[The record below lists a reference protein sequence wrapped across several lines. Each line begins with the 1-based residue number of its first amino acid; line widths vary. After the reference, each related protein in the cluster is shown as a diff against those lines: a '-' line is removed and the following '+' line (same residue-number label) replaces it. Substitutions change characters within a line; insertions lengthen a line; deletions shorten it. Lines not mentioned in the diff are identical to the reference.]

1 MKKVFVVAALLGVML
16 LVDWLKQSEA
26 TSLAGMGFV
35 MLAAYA
41 VAELGSVLSLPQ
53 VTGYILAGVVLGPS
67 VGRIIS
73 GELVGDMRMFNTLA
87 LGLIATSAGLELDV
101 RQMVRLARTLLL
113 TTLIKVVIGVSLVS
127 LAFILVETALGL
139 LGLETRGEL
148 LTLAL
153 VIGVLSI
160 GTSPSIALAVLNE
173 TRAKGRLS
181 DLVLG
186 AAVFKD
192 LVVVIGLAIATAIG
206 RVWLSPGAELE
217 PGVLGDVAIELG
229 GSIAAGAV
237 VGLIFI
243 LYVRFIRAEMLLFVA
258 AMILVVAELCRAF
271 HLELLLVF
279 ITSGFVVRNFSK
291 FEHELMR
298 PLRLVALPVFVLF
311 FANAGASVDL
321 AITYQILP
329 LALTVCLVRAG
340 VYLLASRLGGKWA
353 GESRAIQRHAWLAY
367 LPQAGVTLGL
377 VGLASLQLPELAG
390 PITNTGMAVVAL
402 NLLVG
407 PITLR
412 RALGALGEI
421 PDQNVAPPSGEA
433 PLPSPRP
440 APPRP
445 ASEPSPSVPPAL
457 PQALQDAHDAL
468 AQALRRTVSRF
479 EAEVRPSLPALPPLD
494 ERVPELDA
502 FREVVVAH
510 RTKYRELY
518 AELVESLAAL
528 PQTIHIDR
536 LSSAADRRAPWPRLT
551 QRRRKLPLR
560 RIARI
565 ALGPSLAQLVVRWFE
580 TGLSRPATES
590 ESESLER
597 TRPGAADMAEL
608 ELGLGR
614 FAELM
619 RDGRARRLFDRR
631 LRYSD
636 VEPQVRRVLQSLS
649 VTQETE
655 LARLARAG
663 WGTAL
668 LEQKRGVVSLATN
681 AAVQR
686 TLVSPALA
694 VAAKI
699 RPAVGRLNASL
710 SPPLVWLEPGVGPGF
725 ELGRARDEVSA
736 LSRAALNELAREFRF
751 VATVR
756 TTLAEL
762 VASVASVPDSI
773 ECLVLEDGSW
783 LSQGKVQTVPLRA
796 HVDALIRHLMP
807 PIELAARTI
816 ATALNQLSQ
825 RVDDAMDREWEVLE
839 AHVLSRDRREL
850 QRLVSERLPLAHAA
864 IDEVAT
870 ATLRSIE
877 ACIAGLDQSLAAAY
891 GSFHEDVLP
900 GPARDGHREARLQKL
915 VGQVRAQMS
924 RLSQAFLSL
933 SGPAPLTNAQ
943 DIRRWLQSSSQA
955 LPDAVMRWFDSSP
968 VTDDR
973 IFVGHARLLDYVLDA
988 ESSRL
993 EAGCAS
999 VLIAGTKGSGKS
1011 SLLNLCELELP
1022 HSLHLRLHAS
1032 EFGRAVTLFDA
1043 MATLLDCP
1051 PTHAGL
1057 VRHLELRA
1065 PAVFVDDLPSWISA
1079 GQDRESELER
1089 ILTLLAQTS
1098 SRAFWV
1104 VSVDTSMLRLIREVA
1119 APEEVFSHTLTLP
1132 PFSLPE
1138 ARELVQSRLALLG
1151 LPVHFPSTRWATLA
1165 DRLRSAPD
1173 GDRFY
1178 RRVWRASRG
1187 NPGRMVALCRETFR
1201 HDEQHLTLPFEGV
1214 NETATFA
1221 YDFSSAQLAL
1231 LATLHRYGPQSLER
1245 LSRELSVSSA
1255 ELWRSVTFLM
1265 TTGLLS
1271 TADDGHAFAIAKT
1284 ADWAVLQTLTRAR
1297 LALGEGTGA

>member
-1 MKKVFVVAALLGVML
+1 MKKVLVVAALLGVML

-101 RQMVRLARTLLL
+101 RQMVRLARTLVL
-113 TTLIKVVIGVSLVS
+113 TTLIKVVFGVSLVA

-139 LGLETRGEL
+139 LGLETQGEL

-153 VIGVLSI
+153 VLGVLSI
-160 GTSPSIALAVLNE
+160 GTSPSISLAVLNE

-192 LVVVIGLAIATAIG
+192 LVVVVGLAIATAIG
-206 RVWLSPGAELE
+206 RVWLSPGAQLE
-217 PGVLGDVAIELG
+217 AGVLGDVAAELG
-229 GSIAAGAV
+229 GSMAAGAV

-279 ITSGFVVRNFSK
+279 IASGFVVRNFSK

-340 VYLLASRLGGKWA
+340 VYVLASHLGGKWA

-377 VGLASLQLPELAG
+377 VGLAGLQLPELAG

-421 PDQNVAPPSGEA
+421 PDQSAAPASGEA
-433 PLPSPRP
+433 ALPSPRP
-440 APPRP
+440 PPPKP

-457 PQALQDAHDAL
+457 PQPLQEAHDAL
-468 AQALRRTVSRF
+468 AQALRRTMSRF
-479 EAEVRPSLPALPPLD
+479 EAEVKPSLPALPPLD
-494 ERVPELDA
+494 DRVPELEA
-502 FREVVVAH
+502 FRAVVVAH

-528 PQTIHIDR
+528 PQTIPIER
-536 LSSAADRRAPWPRLT
+536 SAATERRSPW
-551 QRRRKLPLR
+551 RRKLPLR

-565 ALGPSLAQLVVRWFE
+565 ALVPPLAQLVVRWFE
-580 TGLSRPATES
+580 TGLSRPVTDS
-590 ESESLER
+590 GPSGQRLL
-597 TRPGAADMAEL
+597 GDVGMAEL
-608 ELGLGR
+608 EHGLGR

-619 RDGRARRLFDRR
+619 RDGRARRLFERH

-649 VTQETE
+649 VTHETE
-655 LARLARAG
+655 LARLARAA

-681 AAVQR
+681 LAVQR
-686 TLVSPALA
+686 SLVSPALA

-699 RPAVGRLNASL
+699 RPAVERLEASL
-710 SPPLVWLEPGVGPGF
+710 SPPLVWLEPGTVPGG
-725 ELGRARDEVSA
+725 ELGHARDEFSA
-736 LSRAALNELAREFRF
+736 LNRAVLNELAREFRF

-762 VASVASVPDSI
+762 VASAASVPESI
-773 ECLVLEDGSW
+773 ECLVLEDGAW
-783 LSQGKVQTVPLRA
+783 LSQGKVQSVPVRA

-825 RVDDAMDREWEVLE
+825 RVDDAMDQEWELIE
-839 AHVLSRDRREL
+839 AHVISRDRREL
-850 QRLVSERLPLAHAA
+850 QRLVTEHLPLAQAA
-864 IDEVAT
+864 IDEVAA

-877 ACIAGLDQSLAAAY
+877 ACIAGLDESLAAAY
-891 GSFHEDVLP
+891 AGFHEDVLP
-900 GPARDGHREARLQKL
+900 GPARDGQREARLQKL
-915 VGQVRAQMS
+915 VGQVSAQLSRVSRA
-924 RLSQAFLSL
+924 LLSL
-933 SGPAPLTNAQ
+933 SGPVPLANAQ
-943 DIRRWLQSSSQA
+943 EIRRWLQSSSQA
-955 LPDAVMRWFDSSP
+955 LPDGVTRWFDSSP

-993 EAGCAS
+993 EVGRAS

-1032 EFGRAVTLFDA
+1032 EFGRDVTLFDA

-1079 GQDRESELER
+1079 RQNRELELER
-1089 ILTLLAQTS
+1089 VLTLLAQTS

-1104 VSVDTSMLRLIREVA
+1104 VSVDTTMLQLIRELA
-1119 APEEVFSHTLTLP
+1119 SPEEVFSHTLTLP
-1132 PFSLPE
+1132 PFSLLE
-1138 ARELVQSRLALLG
+1138 VRELVESRLALLG
-1151 LPVHFPSTRWATLA
+1151 LPVRFPSTRWGTLS
-1165 DRLRSAPD
+1165 DRLRSAAD

-1178 RRVWRASRG
+1178 RRVWGASRG
-1187 NPGRMVALCRETFR
+1187 NPGRIVALCRDAFR
-1201 HDEQHLTLPFEGV
+1201 LDEQHLTLPSEAV
-1214 NETATFA
+1214 NEAATFA
-1221 YDFSSAQLAL
+1221 YDFSPAQLAL
-1231 LATLHRYGPQSLER
+1231 LATLHRYGPQPLER
-1245 LSRELSVSSA
+1245 LSRELAVSSA
-1255 ELWRSVTFLM
+1255 ELWRTVTFLI

-1271 TADDGHAFAIAKT
+1271 SVDDGHAFAIAPT
-1284 ADWAVLQTLTRAR
+1284 ADWAVFQTLTRAR
-1297 LALGEGTGA
+1297 LALTEGRRT

>member
-1 MKKVFVVAALLGVML
+1 MKKVLVVAALLGVML

-41 VAELGSVLSLPQ
+41 VAELGSVLWLPQ
-53 VTGYILAGVVLGPS
+53 VTGYILAGVILGPS

-113 TTLIKVVIGVSLVS
+113 TTMIKVLAGVSLVA
-127 LAFILVETALGL
+127 LAFILVETALDL
-139 LGLETRGEL
+139 LGLETQGEL

-153 VIGVLSI
+153 VLGVLSI

-192 LVVVIGLAIATAIG
+192 LIVVVGLAIATAVG
-206 RVWLSPGAELE
+206 RVWLSPGAKLQAD
-217 PGVLGDVAIELG
+217 VLSDVAIELG
-229 GSIAAGAV
+229 GSIAAGTL

-279 ITSGFVVRNFSK
+279 IASGFVVRNFSK

-321 AITYQILP
+321 ATTYQILP

-353 GESRAIQRHAWLAY
+353 GESRAIRRYAWLAY

-377 VGLASLQLPELAG
+377 VGLAGLQLPELAG
-390 PITNTGMAVVAL
+390 PITTTGMAVVAL

-412 RALGALGEI
+412 RALGAVGEI
-421 PDQNVAPPSGEA
+421 PDPAVAPSSGDA
-433 PLPSPRP
+433 ASPSPLP
-440 APPRP
+440 APPQP
-445 ASEPSPSVPPAL
+445 ASEPSPGVPPSL
-457 PQALQDAHDAL
+457 PRPLQEAHDAL
-468 AQALRRTVSRF
+468 AGALRWTINRF
-479 EAEVRPSLPALPPLD
+479 ELEVKPVLPGLPQLD
-494 ERVPELDA
+494 DRVPELEA
-502 FREVVVAH
+502 FRAVVVAH
-510 RTKYRELY
+510 RARYRELY
-518 AELVESLAAL
+518 AALAENLAAL
-528 PQTIHIDR
+528 PQSVHIDQP
-536 LSSAADRRAPWPRLT
+536 LAGAESRAPWPRLL
-551 QRRRKLPLR
+551 RRSRRLPLR
-560 RIARI
+560 RVARI

-580 TGLSRPATES
+580 DGLSRAPAGSGTLDEGLAS
-590 ESESLER
+590 
-597 TRPGAADMAEL
+597 GVDMAEL
-608 ELGLGR
+608 EHGLGR

-619 RDGRARRLFDRR
+619 RDGRKPRLFGPR

-636 VEPQVRRVLQSLS
+636 VEPQVRRVLASLS
-649 VTQETE
+649 TTQETD
-655 LARLARAG
+655 LARLTQAA

-668 LEQKRGVVSLATN
+668 LEQKRRVVSLATN
-681 AAVQR
+681 LAVQR
-686 TLVSPALA
+686 SLIAPALA

-699 RPAVGRLNASL
+699 QPAVERLNASL
-710 SPPLVWLEPGVGPGF
+710 SRPQVWLEPGTAAGS
-725 ELGRARDEVSA
+725 ELGLVRDEF
-736 LSRAALNELAREFRF
+736 AALNRAAFSDLAREFRF

-762 VASVASVPDSI
+762 VASVASVPESI
-773 ECLVLEDGSW
+773 ECLALDGGAS
-783 LSQGKVQTVPLRA
+783 LSHRKVQVVPIRA
-796 HVDALIRHLMP
+796 HVDALVRHLMP

-816 ATALNQLSQ
+816 ATALNQLS
-825 RVDDAMDREWEVLE
+825 RRIDDAMDREWDLIE
-839 AHVLSRDRREL
+839 ANVVSIDRREL
-850 QRLVSERLPLAHAA
+850 QRLVTERLPLATRA
-864 IDEVAT
+864 IDEVAV

-877 ACIAGLDQSLAAAY
+877 ACVAGLDQSLGAAY
-891 GSFHEDVLP
+891 AGFYEDVLP
-900 GPARDGHREARLQKL
+900 GPARDGHREARLQRL
-915 VGQVRAQMS
+915 AGRVRR
-924 RLSQAFLSL
+924 RLQGLARALRLSL
-933 SGPAPLTNAQ
+933 SGPAPLASAQ
-943 DIRRWLQSSSQA
+943 EIRRWLQSSNQA
-955 LPDAVMRWFDSSP
+955 SLPEEVVRWFDSSP

-993 EAGCAS
+993 EAGRAS

-1032 EFGRAVTLFDA
+1032 EFGRDVTLFDA

-1057 VRHLELRA
+1057 VRNLELRA

-1079 GQDRESELER
+1079 SRNRALELER

-1104 VSVDTSMLRLIREVA
+1104 VSIDTSMLQLMRELGT
-1119 APEEVFSHTLTLP
+1119 PEEVFSHTLILP
-1132 PFSLPE
+1132 PLSLAE
-1138 ARELVQSRLALLG
+1138 VRQLGESRLALLSS
-1151 LPVHFPSTRWATLA
+1151 PVQFPSTGWSALL
-1165 DRLRSAPD
+1165 DRLRSARD
-1173 GDRFY
+1173 GERFY

-1187 NPGRMVALCRETFR
+1187 NPGRAVALCREAFQR
-1201 HDEQHLTLPFEGV
+1201 EDQHLSLASDAV
-1214 NETATFA
+1214 NEKGTLS
-1221 YDFSSAQLAL
+1221 YDFSPAQLAL
-1231 LATLHRYGPQSLER
+1231 LATLHRYGPQPLER
-1245 LSRELSVSSA
+1245 LSRELAVSSA

-1265 TTGLLS
+1265 TTGLL
-1271 TADDGHAFAIAKT
+1271 TTVDDGHAFAISRT
-1284 ADWAVLQTLTRAR
+1284 ADWAVFQTLAGAR
-1297 LALGEGTGA
+1297 LALEGGGR

>member
-1 MKKVFVVAALLGVML
+1 MKKVLVVAALLGVML
-16 LVDWLKQSEA
+16 LVDWMKQSEA

-53 VTGYILAGVVLGPS
+53 VTGYILAGVILGPS

-101 RQMVRLARTLLL
+101 KQMVRLARTLLL
-113 TTLIKVVIGVSLVS
+113 TTLIKVVAGVSLVA

-139 LGLETRGEL
+139 LGLKTRGEL

-153 VIGVLSI
+153 VLAVLSI

-192 LVVVIGLAIATAIG
+192 LVVVVGLAMATAVG
-206 RVWLSPGAELE
+206 RVWLSPGAQLE
-217 PGVLGDVAIELG
+217 AGVLIDVAVELG
-229 GSIAAGAV
+229 GSIVAGSI

-258 AMILVVAELCRAF
+258 AMILVVAELCRAV

-279 ITSGFVVRNFSK
+279 IASGFVVRNFSK

-321 AITYQILP
+321 ATTYQILP

-340 VYLLASRLGGKWA
+340 VYLLASRWGGQWA
-353 GESRAIQRHAWLAY
+353 GESRAIRRYAWLAY

-377 VGLASLQLPELAG
+377 VGLAGLQLPQLAG
-390 PITNTGMAVVAL
+390 PITTTGVAVVAL

-412 RALGALGEI
+412 RALGAVGEI
-421 PDQNVAPPSGEA
+421 PDQSVVPSSRDA
-433 PLPSPRP
+433 ASPSPLP
-440 APPRP
+440 APPKP

-457 PQALQDAHDAL
+457 PPRLQQAHDAL
-468 AQALRRTVSRF
+468 GQALRRTVSRF
-479 EAEVRPSLPALPPLD
+479 DAEVKPLLPALPQLD
-494 ERVPELDA
+494 DRVPELEA
-502 FREVVVAH
+502 FRAVVVAH
-510 RTKYRELY
+510 RMRYRELY
-518 AELVESLAAL
+518 AELVAHLAEL
-528 PQTIHIDR
+528 PQAVHIDR
-536 LSSAADRRAPWPRLT
+536 LSAATERPWPLPRLV
-551 QRRRKLPLR
+551 RRSRKLPLR

-565 ALGPSLAQLVVRWFE
+565 ALGPPLAQLVVRRFE
-580 TGLSRPATES
+580 TGLSRSAKIS
-590 ESESLER
+590 DSAGDGL
-597 TRPGAADMAEL
+597 PGGEGMAEL
-608 ELGLGR
+608 EYGLGR
-614 FAELM
+614 LAELM
-619 RDGRARRLFDRR
+619 RDGRTLRLFERD

-636 VEPQVRRVLQSLS
+636 VEPQVRRVLASLS
-649 VTQETE
+649 TAQETE
-655 LARLARAG
+655 LARLTQAA

-668 LEQKRGVVSLATN
+668 LGQKREVVSLATN
-681 AAVQR
+681 HAVQR
-686 TLVSPALA
+686 CLISPALA

-699 RPAVGRLNASL
+699 QPAVERLNASL
-710 SPPLVWLEPGVGPGF
+710 SRPHIWLETGTAPGS
-725 ELGRARDEVSA
+725 ELGLVRDELAAS
-736 LSRAALNELAREFRF
+736 SRAAFSDLVREFRF

-762 VASVASVPDSI
+762 VASVASVPENI
-773 ECLVLEDGSW
+773 ECLVLDGGAS
-783 LSQGKVQTVPLRA
+783 LSEGKVQAVPVRA

-825 RVDDAMDREWEVLE
+825 RIDDAMDRECDLIEP
-839 AHVLSRDRREL
+839 HVVSRDQQEL
-850 QRLVSERLPLAHAA
+850 QRLVAERLPLATRANDEIA
-864 IDEVAT
+864 IS
-870 ATLRSIE
+870 TLRSVE
-877 ACIAGLDQSLAAAY
+877 ASIAGLDQSLAAAY
-891 GSFHEDVLP
+891 AGFYEDVLP
-900 GPARDGHREARLQKL
+900 GPARDGNREARLQRL
-915 VGQVRAQMS
+915 VGNVRRQLQ
-924 RLSQAFLSL
+924 RLADALRPYV
-933 SGPAPLTNAQ
+933 SGPAALVNAQ
-943 DIRRWLQSSSQA
+943 EIRRWLQSSNPAS
-955 LPDAVMRWFDSSP
+955 LPDGVVRWFDSSP

-993 EAGCAS
+993 EAGRAS
-999 VLIAGTKGSGKS
+999 VLVAGTKGSGKS

-1032 EFGRAVTLFDA
+1032 EFGRDVTLFDA
-1043 MATLLDCP
+1043 LATLLDCP

-1065 PAVFVDDLPSWISA
+1065 PAVFVDDLPTWISA
-1079 GQDRESELER
+1079 SHNRELELER

-1104 VSVDTSMLRLIREVA
+1104 VSIDTSMLQLIRELA

-1132 PFSLPE
+1132 PLSSPE
-1138 ARELVQSRLALLG
+1138 VRQLVESRLALLSV
-1151 LPVHFPSTRWATLA
+1151 PVRFPSTRWSALS
-1165 DRLRSAPD
+1165 DRLRTARD

-1187 NPGRMVALCRETFR
+1187 NPGRAVALCREAFR
-1201 HDEQHLTLPFEGV
+1201 YEDKHLSLPFEGV
-1214 NETATFA
+1214 NEKGTFSH
-1221 YDFSSAQLAL
+1221 DFSPAQLAL
-1231 LATLHRYGPQSLER
+1231 LATLHRYGPQPLER
-1245 LSRELSVSSA
+1245 LARELAVSSA

-1271 TADDGHAFAIAKT
+1271 TVDDGHAYAISRT
-1284 ADWAVLQTLTRAR
+1284 ADWAVFQTLTRAR
-1297 LALGEGTGA
+1297 LALAEGRGR